1 MPHPGE
7 PAIGGGANAPP
18 ATEGLARSGPRAPD
32 GVVAPEARA
41 IPEPNELADSPEG
54 RRIEQKL
61 RAEALARRR
70 SEDEDDAIEDPTG
83 HA

>member
-7 PAIGGGANAPP
+7 HVIGGGTNAPP
-18 ATEGLARSGPRAPD
+18 LGETVADEAMGPKDRTNPELA
-32 GVVAPEARA
+32 
-41 IPEPNELADSPEG
+41 ELADSPEG

-70 SEDEDDAIEDPTG
+70 GEDEDADIEDPTG

>member
-7 PAIGGGANAPP
+7 PAIGGGPNAPP
-18 ATEGLARSGPRAPD
+18 ATEGLARSGPD
-32 GVVAPEARA
+32 GGVGPEARA
-41 IPEPNELADSPEG
+41 IPELTELADSPEG

>member
-1 MPHPGE
+1 MVSPGQPE
-7 PAIGGGANAPP
+7 IGGGTNARPLKD
-18 ATEGLARSGPRAPD
+18 TLAETGPGVPD
-32 GVVAPEARA
+32 DAIGPDQASVPEQV
-41 IPEPNELADSPEG
+41 ELADSPEG

-70 SEDEDDAIEDPTG
+70 GDDEEASADPTG

>member
-1 MPHPGE
+1 MGHPVGPAAGGE
-7 PAIGGGANAPP
+7 PYDRTLPSA
-18 ATEGLARSGPRAPD
+18 ATQFG
-32 GVVAPEARA
+32 
-41 IPEPNELADSPEG
+41 EPVELSNSPEG

-70 SEDEDDAIEDPTG
+70 AAEEEDAVNDPTG

>member
-1 MPHPGE
+1 MPHPGDQV
-7 PAIGGGANAPP
+7 IGGGTNAPP
-18 ATEGLARSGPRAPD
+18 LGETGAGEAMGAKDRTN
-32 GVVAPEARA
+32 PECA
-41 IPEPNELADSPEG
+41 ELADSPEG

-70 SEDEDDAIEDPTG
+70 GEDEDAAIEDPTG

>member
-7 PAIGGGANAPP
+7 HIIGGGTNARPL
-18 ATEGLARSGPRAPD
+18 TDTLAESGPGAPD
-32 GVVAPEARA
+32 DAIGPQDRTLPELA
-41 IPEPNELADSPEG
+41 ELADSPEG

-61 RAEALARRR
+61 RAEALARRGGD
-70 SEDEDDAIEDPTG
+70 DEDALDDPTG

>member
-7 PAIGGGANAPP
+7 PVAGGGTNADS
-18 ATEGLARSGPRAPD
+18 LAETGRVAPD
-32 GVVAPEARA
+32 DVIGKEPASSPELA
-41 IPEPNELADSPEG
+41 ELADSPEG

-70 SEDEDDAIEDPTG
+70 GDDEDGAIDDPTG

>member
-1 MPHPGE
+1 MPHPGGHEIGSGTNPPPPGETAADAIE
-7 PAIGGGANAPP
+7 PKDR
-18 ATEGLARSGPRAPD
+18 T
-32 GVVAPEARA
+32 
-41 IPEPNELADSPEG
+41 IPELAELADSPEG

-70 SEDEDDAIEDPTG
+70 GEDEDAAVEDPTG